1 MATLPGRCVN
11 EMFCSVAA
19 ARDVVSVPAEGR
31 FVCPS
36 CGRPLVAPTGRMTTR
51 AQRRGQPRAP
61 GLVLLACGFA
71 AGTVIG
77 ALFVEPWR
85 PVDKPAASAALDA
98 PAPQPSPPGQRQATQ
113 AQPAPITAASIIPT
127 AAPVTN
133 TVPGRHRR
141 RSHATVRTS
150 TETQAN

>member
-1 MATLPGRCVN
+1 
-11 EMFCSVAA
+11 VAA

-51 AQRRGQPRAP
+51 AQRRGKPRGA
-61 GLVLLACGFA
+61 GLALLASGFA

-85 PVDKPAASAALDA
+85 PADKPAASAALDVA
-98 PAPQPSPPGQRQATQ
+98 PSQPSPR
-113 AQPAPITAASIIPT
+113 AQPQPTLAQPTPITAASIVP
-127 AAPVTN
+127 AAAATN
-133 TVPGRHRR
+133 TVPARHRR
-141 RSHATVRTS
+141 RSHATVRPS

>member
-19 ARDVVSVPAEGR
+19 MKDVVSVPAEGR

-36 CGRPLVAPTGRMTTR
+36 CGRPLVSPTGRMTSR
-51 AQRRGQPRAP
+51 ARRRGQSRAA
-61 GLVLLACGFA
+61 GMLLLTCGFA

-77 ALFVEPWR
+77 ALFVEPW
-85 PVDKPAASAALDA
+85 KPAEKPVASAASET
-98 PAPQPSPPGQRQATQ
+98 PAPQPAASQQAAPPP
-113 AQPAPITAASIIPT
+113 PARITAASIIP
-127 AAPVTN
+127 AAEPVTN
-133 TVPGRHRR
+133 TVPARHKRR
-141 RSHATVRTS
+141 GHATVRTS